1 MKTNDITAIL
11 PEYIGLDPEEFN
23 RRADIAEDRL
33 IERVLDLAL
42 PAELLR
48 MTPEEQNIAAARW
61 DQLNFGDRWE

>member
-1 MKTNDITAIL
+1 MTTKDIAAIRSDYDTML
-11 PEYIGLDPEEFN
+11 TEEY
-23 RRADIAEDRL
+23 RRRLDIAEDRL

-61 DQLNFGDRWE
+61 DQLNCGDLFE